1 MISEAIAR
9 IKVYKKANEVHQ
21 ISLASP
27 LPFRRSLSLSLPPPL
42 PDILSV
48 DRAEGARRPIC
59 STRELLRE
67 DRSARFDR
75 PEVIA
80 KIRVWQ
86 ETNVV
91 RREDRR

>member
-21 ISLASP
+21 ISPRLSSP
-27 LPFRRSLSLSLPPPL
+27 TLPLSLSLSLSSS
-42 PDILSV
+42 LSV

-67 DRSARFDR
+67 DRSARGR

>member
-21 ISLASP
+21 ISPRLSSP
-27 LPFRRSLSLSLPPPL
+27 TLPLSLSLSSS
-42 PDILSV
+42 LSV

-67 DRSARFDR
+67 DRSARGR